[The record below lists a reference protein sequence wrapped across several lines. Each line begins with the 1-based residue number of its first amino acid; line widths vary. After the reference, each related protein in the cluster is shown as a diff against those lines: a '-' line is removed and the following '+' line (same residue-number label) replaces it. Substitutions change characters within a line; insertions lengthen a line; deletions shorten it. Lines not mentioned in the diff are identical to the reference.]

1 MSTISSVKVL
11 VLTYISFMSISI
23 MFWNVQGAAST
34 KFRRSFKT
42 IVRNYNPSLV
52 VLLEPQISGAKA
64 DDFIRKSGFE
74 SSHRVE
80 AVGFAGGIWVLWR
93 SFIDVEVAKN
103 HQQFVHFK
111 IYMHNVFVSWVTSVY
126 ASPNPMLRRQL

>member
-1 MSTISSVKVL
+1 
-11 VLTYISFMSISI
+11 MSISI

-52 VLLEPQISGAKA
+52 VLLEPRISGAKA
-64 DDFIRKSGFE
+64 DDFIRQSGFE
-74 SSHRVE
+74 NSHRVE

-93 SFIDVEVAKN
+93 NFIEVEVLVN
-103 HQQFVHFK
+103 HRQFVHFK
-111 IYMHNVFVSWVTSVY
+111 ISMNHVFVSWVTSVY
-126 ASPNPMLRRQL
+126 ASPNPMLRRQLW